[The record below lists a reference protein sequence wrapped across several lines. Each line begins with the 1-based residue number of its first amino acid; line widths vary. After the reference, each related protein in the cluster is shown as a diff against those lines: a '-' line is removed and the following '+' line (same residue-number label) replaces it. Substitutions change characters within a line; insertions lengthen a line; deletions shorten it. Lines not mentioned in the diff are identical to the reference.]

1 MNNVKEN
8 ICVLYVNI
16 LGVADFFFARGS
28 GGEWYIKYS
37 GSLFSKSLQGFCVF
51 FNNI

>member
-16 LGVADFFFARGS
+16 LGVADF
-28 GGEWYIKYS
+28 
-37 GSLFSKSLQGFCVF
+37 LQVVVVE
-51 FNNI
+51 NDT

>member
-16 LGVADFFFARGS
+16 LGVADFFF
-28 GGEWYIKYS
+28 
-37 GSLFSKSLQGFCVF
+37 LQVVVV
-51 FNNI
+51 NDT